1 MMIFVT
7 YQEMK
12 RLHDSKVRRSLE
24 LYQAE
29 RKAEPVVHEADIVE
43 LVFGASCDHEEQIGA

>member
-12 RLHDSKVRRSLE
+12 RLHEGRLRRSLE
-24 LYQAE
+24 LYEA
-29 RKAEPVVHEADIVE
+29 KKKPEPVVREADVVE
-43 LVFGASCDHEEQIGA
+43 VVFGASCEREERIGA